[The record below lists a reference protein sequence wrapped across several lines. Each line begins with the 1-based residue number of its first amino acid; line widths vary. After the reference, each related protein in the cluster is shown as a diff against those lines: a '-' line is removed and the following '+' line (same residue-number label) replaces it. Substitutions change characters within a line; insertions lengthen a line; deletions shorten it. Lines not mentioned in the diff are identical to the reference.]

1 MKEALFYEKLK
12 DKTLRCYLCNH
23 ECTIQDGQFGICHVR
38 QNKDGILYT
47 HVYDRIVAEHID
59 PIEKKPLFHFL
70 PGSRSYSVAT
80 VGCNF
85 KCRFCQNAN
94 IAQMPADQGQI
105 AGMTLKPEQVVQT
118 AIKNG
123 CKSISYTYTEPT
135 IYFEFALETA
145 KKAHE
150 QNLKNIFVSNGY
162 MSKAAINTIGPWLD
176 AANIDL
182 KSFNDH
188 FYLKYCGGKIQ
199 PVLENLV
206 SLKENDVFVE
216 ITTLIVTGL
225 NDDPKEIKQSAE
237 FIVKEL
243 GPDTPWHLSRFHPT
257 YKLKDRPATPIETL
271 QRSRKIG
278 MDAGLH
284 YVFTGN
290 VPGDHGESTFCH
302 HCGKLLIDR
311 FGFRIQQT
319 NLEGCQCPDCHTPV
333 NIILE

>member
-12 DKTLRCYLCNH
+12 NQTLRCYLCNH
-23 ECTIQDGQFGICHVR
+23 ECTIKNGQFGICYVR
-38 QNKDGILYT
+38 QNMDGILYT
-47 HVYDRIVAEHID
+47 HVYDRIIAEHID

-105 AGMTLKPEQVVQT
+105 AGMSLKPEQVVQT
-118 AIKNG
+118 ASNNG

-145 KKAHE
+145 KKAHLK
-150 QNLKNIFVSNGY
+150 NIKNIFVSNGY
-162 MSKAAINTIGPWLD
+162 MSKEAIKTISPWLD

-182 KSFNDH
+182 KSFNDQ
-188 FYLKYCGGKIQ
+188 FYLKYCGGKLQ

-225 NDDPKEIKQSAE
+225 NDDPKEIKQAAE
-237 FIVKEL
+237 FIVNEL
-243 GPDTPWHLSRFHPT
+243 GPETPWHLSRFHPT
-257 YKLKDRPATPIETL
+257 YKLNDRPATPIETL
-271 QRSRKIG
+271 QRSRKIA
-278 MDAGLH
+278 MDSGLY

-290 VPGDHGESTFCH
+290 VPGDRGESTFCH

-311 FGFRIQQT
+311 FGFRIQNN
-319 NLEGCQCPDCHTPV
+319 NLVDCQCPDCHTPV
-333 NIILE
+333 NIVL

>member
-1 MKEALFYEKLK
+1 MKEALLYEKRAE
-12 DKTLRCYLCNH
+12 KTVQCHLCNH
-23 ECTIQDGQFGICHVR
+23 ECIIQNGRFGICLVR

-47 HVYDRIVAEHID
+47 HVFDRIIAEHVD

-70 PGSRSYSVAT
+70 PGSKSYSVAT

-105 AGMTLKPEQVVQT
+105 TGMHLTPEQVVQT
-118 AIKNG
+118 AICNR
-123 CKSISYTYTEPT
+123 CKSISFTYTEPT

-150 QNLKNIFVSNGY
+150 QNIKTIFVSNGY
-162 MSKAAINTIGPWLD
+162 MSKDAIKMISPFLD

-188 FYLKYCGGKIQ
+188 FYKKYCGGRLQ

-206 SLKENDVFVE
+206 SLKENNVFVE
-216 ITTLIVTGL
+216 ITTLVVTGL
-225 NDDPKEIKQSAE
+225 NDDPNEIKQSAD
-237 FIVKEL
+237 FIINEL
-243 GPDTPWHLSRFHPT
+243 GPETPWHLSRFHPT
-257 YKLKDRPATPIETL
+257 YRLKDRPSTSIETL

-278 MDAGLH
+278 IDAGLH

-290 VPGDHGESTFCH
+290 VPGDRGESTFCH
-302 HCGKLLIDR
+302 QCGQLLIDR
-311 FGFRIQQT
+311 FGFTIQK
-319 NLEGCQCPDCHTPV
+319 NYLDDCQCPNCQTPV
-333 NIILE
+333 NIIF

>member
-1 MKEALFYEKLK
+1 MKEALLYEKSK
-12 DKTLRCYLCNH
+12 DNSVKCCLCNH
-23 ECTIQDGQFGICHVR
+23 KCTIGNGQFGICHVR

-70 PGSRSYSVAT
+70 PGSKSYSVAT

-105 AGMTLKPEQVVQT
+105 SGMHLTPDQVVQT
-118 AIKNG
+118 AANND
-123 CKSISYTYTEPT
+123 CKSISFTYTEPT

-150 QNLKNIFVSNGY
+150 KNIKNIFVSNGY
-162 MSKAAINTIGPWLD
+162 MSKDAITTIGPWLD
-176 AANIDL
+176 AANVDL
-182 KSFNDH
+182 KSFNNH
-188 FYLKYCGGKIQ
+188 FYVKYCGGKLT
-199 PVLENLV
+199 PVLDNLV
-206 SLKENDVFVE
+206 TLKDNNVFVE
-216 ITTLIVTGL
+216 ITTLLVTEL
-225 NDDPKEIKQSAE
+225 NDDPKEIKQAAD

-243 GPDTPWHLSRFHPT
+243 GPETPWHLSRFHPT
-257 YKLKDRPATPIETL
+257 YRLKDRPSTPIETL

-290 VPGDHGESTFCH
+290 VPGDTGESTFCH
-302 HCGKLLIDR
+302 QCGKLLIDR
-311 FGFRIQQT
+311 FGFRIQRNDLDGSICPNCQT
-319 NLEGCQCPDCHTPV
+319 PI
-333 NIILE
+333 NIVLF

>member
-1 MKEALFYEKLK
+1 MKEALLYETLT
-12 DKTLRCYLCNH
+12 DKTVKCNLCNH
-23 ECTIQDGQFGICHVR
+23 HCTIKNGQFGICYVR

-47 HVYDRIVAEHID
+47 HVYDRIIAEHVD

-70 PGSRSYSVAT
+70 PGSTSYSVAT

-105 AGMTLKPEQVVQT
+105 SGMPLTPEQVVQT
-118 AIKNG
+118 AIKNR
-123 CKSISYTYTEPT
+123 CKSISFTYTEPT

-145 KKAHE
+145 QKAHA
-150 QNLKNIFVSNGY
+150 QNIKNIFVSNGY
-162 MSKAAINTIGPWLD
+162 MSKEAIKSIGSWLD

-182 KSFNDH
+182 KSFNNQ
-188 FYLKYCGGKIQ
+188 FYAKYCGGKLQ

-206 SLKENDVFVE
+206 SLKAHNVFVE
-216 ITTLIVTGL
+216 ITTLVVTGL
-225 NDDPKEIKQSAE
+225 NDDPKEIKQAAD

-257 YKLKDRPATPIETL
+257 YRLKDRPSTPIETL

-278 MDAGLH
+278 MDAGLY

-290 VPGDHGESTFCH
+290 VPGDTGESTFCH
-302 HCGKLLIDR
+302 QCGTLLIDR
-311 FGFRIQQT
+311 FGFRIQKNILDT
-319 NLEGCQCPDCHTPV
+319 CRCPHCQTPV
-333 NIILE
+333 NIVL